1 MHLLG
6 RYASILPMSL
16 RRQLASLA
24 ITALAALIATTVRAQ
39 NSSSSPELAKL
50 LDDNGRVW
58 TLTTDDFAELQSPN
72 GFRWT
77 SAAVKDVARST
88 DPRLTFT
95 GLRIWETLARFEDGT
110 LKELTLSLYNR
121 GDAGTMHEEE
131 FLRLLAA
138 IDQSVTTWSRMGG
151 IVFKGEERTTSIT
164 VMRKAW
170 VKGPHRVDMVWSFT
184 EKSLEQG
191 VPANRPEYVRLEI
204 TRFDPANDPRHLIAT
219 SLDSRMHIL
228 TAPDLRARVLRAPS
242 GDVLIC
248 GIPMVDQ
255 GPKGYCAAAVAER
268 LLRYFGKEVDQH
280 EIAQMANTTA
290 GGGTSPQAM
299 ITALRR
305 ISDELKLDVTV
316 QQDFNVREFE
326 RLIKDYNRS
335 AKNSH
340 ASPIQLSLS
349 GPIDLTHVY
358 REMDTD
364 ILREARR
371 QQDADMT
378 TFKTTVVKYVNNG
391 VPLAWSV
398 MYGKI
403 PETPPV
409 HGIGGHMR
417 IIIGYNDRTGEI
429 LYTDSWGP
437 GHELKRLPLVDAWT
451 MSLGLYTVQ
460 PRDIHF

>member
-1 MHLLG
+1 MF
-6 RYASILPMSL
+6 S
-16 RRQLASLA
+16 RRQLAGFA
-24 ITALAALIATTVRAQ
+24 IIALAALVTTTVRAQ
-39 NSSSSPELAKL
+39 NGSTSPELDKL
-50 LDDNGRVW
+50 LDDGGRLW
-58 TLTTDDFAELQSPN
+58 TLTADEFAESQSSN

-77 SAAVKDVARST
+77 SDATKDVARST
-88 DPRLTFT
+88 NPRLAFT
-95 GLRIWETLARFEDGT
+95 RLHVWEALARFEDGS

-131 FLRLLAA
+131 FLRLLAL
-138 IDQSVTTWSRMGG
+138 IDQSVSVWSGMRG
-151 IVFKGEERTTSIT
+151 IAFKGEERTTSIT
-164 VMRKAW
+164 VRRKAW

-191 VPANRPEYVRLEI
+191 VAANRPEYVRLEI
-204 TRFDPANDPRHLIAT
+204 TRFDPANDPRYLIAT

-228 TAPDLRARVLRAPS
+228 TAPDLRARVLHVPG
-242 GDVLIC
+242 GDVFIR
-248 GIPMVDQ
+248 GVPMVDQ

-290 GGGTSPQAM
+290 SGGTSPQAM

-305 ISDELKLDVTV
+305 ISDDLKLDVTV
-316 QQDFNVREFE
+316 QQDFNVREYETLVKF
-326 RLIKDYNRS
+326 YNRN
-335 AKNSH
+335 AKSSH
-340 ASPIQLSLS
+340 ASLIPVSLS
-349 GPIDLTHVY
+349 GSIDLTQVY
-358 REMDTD
+358 RDMNTD

-378 TFKTTVVKYVNNG
+378 TFKTTVVKYVDNG
-391 VPLAWSV
+391 VPLAWTV

-403 PETPPV
+403 PEMPPV
-409 HGIGGHMR
+409 RDIGGHMR

-429 LYTDSWGP
+429 LYSDSWGP

-451 MSLGLYTVQ
+451 MTLGLYTVQ

>member
-1 MHLLG
+1 
-6 RYASILPMSL
+6 MSFG
-16 RRQLASLA
+16 RQLSGF
-24 ITALAALIATTVRAQ
+24 ALAALAVAMAATVHAQ
-39 NSSSSPELAKL
+39 NSLPPPELDKL
-50 LDDNGRVW
+50 LDDAGRVW
-58 TLTTDDFAELQSPN
+58 TLTADDFAELQSSN

-77 SAAVKDVARST
+77 SAAAKDVARST
-88 DPRLTFT
+88 DPELTFT
-95 GLRIWETLARFEDGT
+95 GLRVWETLARFDGGT

-121 GDAGTMHEEE
+121 GDAGTMHEDE
-131 FLRLLAA
+131 FLQLLSS
-138 IDQSVTTWSRMGG
+138 IDKSVTAWSGMRG
-151 IVFKGEERTTSIT
+151 IAFKGEQRTTSIT
-164 VMRKAW
+164 VVRKAW

-228 TAPDLRARVLRAPS
+228 TAPDLRARVLHAPD
-242 GDVLIC
+242 GDVLIR
-248 GIPMVDQ
+248 GVPMVDQ

-316 QQDFNVREFE
+316 QQDFDVREFE

-340 ASPIQLSLS
+340 ASTIQLSLS
-349 GPIDLTHVY
+349 GSIDLAQIY
-358 REMDTD
+358 AEMDTD
-364 ILREARR
+364 LLREARR

-378 TFKTTVVKYVNNG
+378 TFKNTVVKYVQNG

-398 MYGKI
+398 MYGKVS
-403 PETPPV
+403 ETPPV
-409 HGIGGHMR
+409 HGVGGHMR
-417 IIIGYNDRTGEI
+417 IIIGYNNRNGEI
-429 LYTDSWGP
+429 LYSDSWGA
-437 GHELKRLPLVDAWT
+437 GHELKRLPLIDAWT
-451 MSLGLYTVQ
+451 MTLGLYTVQ

>member
-1 MHLLG
+1 
-6 RYASILPMSL
+6 MSL
-16 RRQLASLA
+16 RKQLAGFA
-24 ITALAALIATTVRAQ
+24 MIALAALIATTIRAQ
-39 NSSSSPELAKL
+39 NGPSSPELDKL
-50 LDDNGRVW
+50 LDDGGRVW
-58 TLTTDDFAELQSPN
+58 TLTADEFAESQSSN

-77 SAAVKDVARST
+77 SAATKDVARST
-88 DPRLTFT
+88 NPRLTFT
-95 GLRIWETLARFEDGT
+95 GLRVWETLARFEDGT

-131 FLRLLAA
+131 FLQLLVS
-138 IDQSVTTWSRMGG
+138 IDQSVTTWSRMRG
-151 IVFKGEERTTSIT
+151 IVFRGEERTAAIT

-170 VKGPHRVDMVWSFT
+170 VKGANRIDMVWSFT
-184 EKSLEQG
+184 GKSLEQG
-191 VPANRPEYVRLEI
+191 VAANRPEYVRLEI
-204 TRFDPANDPRHLIAT
+204 TEFDPANDPRHLIAT

-228 TAPDLRARVLRAPS
+228 TAPDLRVRVLHMPG
-242 GDVLIC
+242 GDVLIR

-280 EIAQMANTTA
+280 EVAQMANTTA

-326 RLIKDYNRS
+326 KLIKDYNRS

-340 ASPIQLSLS
+340 APPVQLSLL
-349 GPIDLTHVY
+349 GPTDLTQIY

-371 QQDADMT
+371 QEDADMT
-378 TFKTTVVKYVNNG
+378 TFKITVMKYVDNG

-403 PETPPV
+403 PERPPV

-429 LYTDSWGP
+429 LYSDSWGP
-437 GHELKRLPLVDAWT
+437 GHELKRLSLVDAWT
-451 MSLGLYTVQ
+451 MTLGLYTVQ